1 MASVTDLFGPPI
13 ATYTRAQALQDG
25 VLVDMTRK
33 VQELELRSPFK
44 VHLACTPKVWAWI
57 APTPAEIRLGQSVR
71 GRLHDTL
78 IMMIFAARQERE
90 EVTVIYLRGGK
101 HHHVHMRARNHP
113 GDEGEHVITL
123 TLADED

>member
-1 MASVTDLFGPPI
+1 MSTVTELFGPPI

-33 VQELELRSPFK
+33 VRELELRSPFK

-57 APTPAEIRLGQSVR
+57 EPTAAEIRLGQSVR

-78 IMMIFAARQERE
+78 IMMLFSARQGRE

-101 HHHVHMRARNHP
+101 HCHVQMKARNHP